1 MKKKNVVHT
10 QKKKNKKNKEIKPQV
25 PRGEQMA
32 TVPGATRA
40 ARL

>member
-10 QKKKNKKNKEIKPQV
+10 QKKNKEIKPQV